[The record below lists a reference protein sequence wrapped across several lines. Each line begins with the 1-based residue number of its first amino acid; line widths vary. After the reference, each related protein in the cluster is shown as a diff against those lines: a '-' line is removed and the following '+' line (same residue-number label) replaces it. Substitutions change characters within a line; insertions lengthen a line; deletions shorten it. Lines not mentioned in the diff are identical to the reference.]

1 MHLPAHTHTIV
12 HCFLCIGGLIGVGPI
27 GRPGEP
33 ELRGP
38 SGSRG
43 SKGDPGDPGI
53 VLSACSTYQ
62 QRLQYT
68 NSSESIGTRDGDNDM
83 FHNQCEAK

>member
-1 MHLPAHTHTIV
+1 MHLPAHTCTIV
-12 HCFLCIGGLIGVGPI
+12 HCSLHIGGLIGVGPI

-33 ELRGP
+33 GLRGP

-53 VLSACSTYQ
+53 VLSAH
-62 QRLQYT
+62 T
-68 NSSESIGTRDGDNDM
+68 NRDYSKYKDVYFITPVLLHRPTG
-83 FHNQCEAK
+83 

>member
-1 MHLPAHTHTIV
+1 MHLPAHTRTIV
-12 HCFLCIGGLIGVGPI
+12 HCSLHIGGLIGVGPI

-33 ELRGP
+33 GLRGP

-53 VLSACSTYQ
+53 VLSAH
-62 QRLQYT
+62 T
-68 NSSESIGTRDGDNDM
+68 NRDY
-83 FHNQCEAK
+83 FRCVFYHSCAIT